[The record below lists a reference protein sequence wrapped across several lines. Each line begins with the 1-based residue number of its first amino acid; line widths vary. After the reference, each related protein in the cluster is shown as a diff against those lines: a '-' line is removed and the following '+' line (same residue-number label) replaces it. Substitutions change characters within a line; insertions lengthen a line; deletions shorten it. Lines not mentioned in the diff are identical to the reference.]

1 MAAREAGPAPE
12 PEPGRASA
20 ADVARACASWIFIP
34 PEADRVETGEYL
46 VLSYPLWYEHPLQL
60 VGLLPERPVADV
72 VAEVLQRSRAAV
84 GLGRPEILCWVRP
97 GAPAGLE
104 DVLRGHGGRVVET
117 LDVLA
122 RPLAAEAAASETGPA
137 GLELRWS
144 DDFATFRD
152 AVRLGTEVFGGYLP
166 DPDALRPLFEEER
179 SKLAAGGGGSV
190 VAYLD
195 GHAVGTGGVTVAG
208 PDARL
213 WGGAVLPAARRRGV
227 HRTLLDARL
236 DHAVARGARLA
247 LVKARVETSAPLL
260 RRAGFHGYGRE
271 RSFLVPLGDAGEI
284 GGISGVTADG
294 SGPPGP

>member
-20 ADVARACASWIFIP
+20 VDVARACASWIFIP

-46 VLSYPLWYEHPLQL
+46 VLRYPLWYEHPLQL

-227 HRTLLDARL
+227 HRALLDARL